1 MMRRRKSCSDRDDL
15 SGRVLNCTLQ
25 LFHQAST
32 TPDSRCVEKARTFHQ
47 ASASLSSLAV
57 LKNQASDERDD
68 TTLFLQVQ

>member
-1 MMRRRKSCSDRDDL
+1 
-15 SGRVLNCTLQ
+15 LQ
-25 LFHQAST
+25 PFHQAST
-32 TPDSRCVEKARTFHQ
+32 TPFSGCVEKARTFHQ